1 MKRWCSLTG
10 RPAVFRYGSLLL
22 ACSAFVMSAHAAG
35 GHHAVD
41 DANMLDEG
49 QCKLEVWAERE
60 TGGSRTLAHAG
71 PGCRVGPVELDLNI
85 ERQKFAGLAGSNSFS
100 PQVKW
105 ATSLNE
111 QLNIG
116 LVVGS
121 SFTSQSLGYTGSTV
135 YIPLTWHASDALL
148 AHVNWGRDF
157 QRGGPNQAR
166 GGLALEW
173 TTSAELSFIAERFLQ
188 SGANSARVGARWA
201 VMPGLSLD
209 ISRASTLGP
218 AEPTWITV
226 GVNWQFDRVI
236 KTLEPTVNVK

>member
-1 MKRWCSLTG
+1 MKLLRSMQGRHAVLKQTG
-10 RPAVFRYGSLLL
+10 LML
-22 ACSAFVMSAHAAG
+22 ACAAIMTSAHAAG

-41 DANMLDEG
+41 DANMLEEG
-49 QCKLEVWAERE
+49 QCKLEVWTERE
-60 TGGSRTLAHAG
+60 TGGARALVHAG
-71 PGCRVGPVELDLNI
+71 PGCRVGPVELDVNI
-85 ERQKFAGLAGSNSFS
+85 ERQKFAGLAGLTSVS

-111 QLNIG
+111 QLSVG
-116 LVVGS
+116 LVAGS
-121 SFTSQSLGYTGSTV
+121 SFTSQSPRYTGSTV

-173 TTSAELSFIAERFLQ
+173 TASAEWSFIVERFFQ
-188 SGANSARVGARWA
+188 AGVSSARVGARWA
-201 VMPGLSLD
+201 LMPGVSLD

-218 AEPTWITV
+218 SGPTWATV
-226 GVNWQFDRVI
+226 GVNWQFDRVS
-236 KTLEPTVNVK
+236 KPLEPTATVK

>member
-1 MKRWCSLTG
+1 MKRRCSSPC
-10 RPAVFRYGSLLL
+10 RYAMFRAVSLAL
-22 ACSAFVMSAHAAG
+22 ACAAGATLTHAAG

-49 QCKLEVWAERE
+49 RCKLEVWTERE
-60 TGGSRTLAHAG
+60 TGGARALVHAG

-85 ERQKFAGLAGSNSFS
+85 ERQKFAGLAGSTSFS

-111 QLNIG
+111 QLSFG
-116 LVVGS
+116 LVAGS
-121 SFTSQSLGYTGSTV
+121 SFTSQSPRYTGSTV
-135 YIPLTWHASDALL
+135 YIPLTWHVSDGLL

-173 TTSAELSFIAERFLQ
+173 TATAEWSFVVERFFQ
-188 SGANSARVGARWA
+188 AGASSARVGARWA
-201 VMPGLSLD
+201 LTPGVSLD
-209 ISRASTLGP
+209 ISRASTLGLGG
-218 AEPTWITV
+218 PTWATV
-226 GVNWQFDRVI
+226 GINWQFDRVS
-236 KTLEPTVNVK
+236 KPPEPTANVK